1 MSFRGACVQGR
12 GRPCVLFDSHHPKH
26 YLTVRAL
33 GRRCRRQGWN
43 VVWTARRK
51 DVLVDLMREDGLD
64 PIVLTNAQPRLVRKL
79 GEPLAYDWKLLA
91 TARRYRPAALG
102 GKTVSLTHI
111 GRLLDIPSILI
122 NDDSAAANPQY
133 RYLAYPFATRILT
146 SDCLGEDYGP
156 RQRTYPGLMELAYLH
171 PAAFTPDPGI
181 RAELNVAPETRLFVM
196 RLVAFDAYHDVG
208 QKGFSRA
215 MVDRIAR
222 RLSAAGRLYIV
233 SEAPLPGD
241 LGRFKMPL
249 PASRLHHVL
258 AASDLVLGDG
268 PTVSVEAALLG
279 RPAIVYGSYFRK
291 LAYFH
296 TLARRFRL
304 IEGFPTGAE
313 DALFSRIEEMLADG
327 DLLGRWAARRM
338 SMLAQWRDPTDVY
351 WEELCAAM
359 SRAES
364 GRLQVSWPLPGMK

>member
-1 MSFRGACVQGR
+1 
-12 GRPCVLFDSHHPKH
+12 
-26 YLTVRAL
+26 
-33 GRRCRRQGWN
+33 
-43 VVWTARRK
+43 
-51 DVLVDLMREDGLD
+51 
-64 PIVLTNAQPRLVRKL
+64 
-79 GEPLAYDWKLLA
+79 
-91 TARRYRPAALG
+91 
-102 GKTVSLTHI
+102 
-111 GRLLDIPSILI
+111 
-122 NDDSAAANPQY
+122 
-133 RYLAYPFATRILT
+133 
-146 SDCLGEDYGP
+146 
-156 RQRTYPGLMELAYLH
+156 GLMELAYLH
-171 PAAFTPDPGI
+171 PAAFTPDAGI
-181 RAELNVAPETRLFVM
+181 RDELNVGPRTRLFVM